1 MSFPASSNWWS
12 QKRLMLGSF
21 QTAKLRTE
29 GSARAMLARNCAYA
43 ACSSGVRGASPERAA
58 YAVIRS
64 AMPRFSAAL
73 ATLRRIWSSPG
84 SGAVCPGAHA
94 VVTLS
99 ASKPA
104 SETKATRWSASSGW
118 GILTPSSSAP
128 TTSPWPSSDERRNS
142 AQAPPARTA
151 ATSAATSITLI
162 IGTTLDSMA
171 RQVPKLEEKLKAL
184 PANPGVY
191 LFRDARGEV
200 LYIGKAKSLRPR
212 VRSYFQA
219 GSDTR
224 TAIAQLPERV
234 ADVEVIVTD
243 TEVEALHLEQN
254 LVKRHRP
261 PFNVRLRD
269 DKSFP
274 YIAVTVEDEYPRVMF
289 TRERH
294 RRGVV
299 YFGPYANAKKVGE
312 PLDVLSRVF
321 PYLPR
326 EGPKPG
332 RHSGI
337 PCLDYHIERCLAPCV
352 GYVSKED
359 YRGVIDGVIEFLSG
373 ETRPIV
379 RQLESKMRQAA
390 EEERFEEAARYRN
403 RLFSVTHLAERQA
416 ADKRA
421 VGTIDVIGIAIEGDR
436 ATVQIFPLRDGKLID
451 RYSFHLENV
460 EGQDLD
466 TVLEA
471 FVLEYYGSAPSVP
484 PQVVVPRGIG
494 DTSALAEFLSSRR
507 GSRVEV
513 RAAERGEKRRLQE
526 LATQNAR
533 VALAS
538 DAVAAEQTRLRR
550 VEALE
555 ELREALNLEALPLR
569 IECYDISN
577 IQESSAVGS
586 MVVFQ
591 DAVAQK
597 ANDRQ
602 SGMRGSEGQ
611 DDFAALAEVVS
622 RRFARMRDVADEE
635 YDESFSATPNLV
647 VVDGGKG
654 QLSAVLAAMQAFDLP
669 RVAVISLAKREE
681 EVFVPDRPEPIV
693 LDRHSAG
700 LQLLQRIRDEAH
712 RLALGFHR
720 QRRDSKARE
729 SIFDTLAGVGPA
741 RRRALLRHFGSAERF
756 LAASQEELEGVPGM
770 PQKTARSIYA
780 QLHKAG
786 RA

>member
-1 MSFPASSNWWS
+1 
-12 QKRLMLGSF
+12 
-21 QTAKLRTE
+21 
-29 GSARAMLARNCAYA
+29 
-43 ACSSGVRGASPERAA
+43 
-58 YAVIRS
+58 
-64 AMPRFSAAL
+64 
-73 ATLRRIWSSPG
+73 
-84 SGAVCPGAHA
+84 
-94 VVTLS
+94 
-99 ASKPA
+99 
-104 SETKATRWSASSGW
+104 
-118 GILTPSSSAP
+118 
-128 TTSPWPSSDERRNS
+128 
-142 AQAPPARTA
+142 
-151 ATSAATSITLI
+151 
-162 IGTTLDSMA
+162 MA
-171 RQVPKLEEKLKAL
+171 RRVPNLEDKLKAL
-184 PANPGVY
+184 PAKPGVY

-234 ADVEVIVTD
+234 ADLEVIVTD

-299 YFGPYANAKKVGE
+299 YFGPYANAKKVRE
-312 PLDVLSRVF
+312 TLDVLNRVF
-321 PYLPR
+321 PYRPC
-326 EGPKPG
+326 EGPQPG

-359 YRGVIDGVIEFLSG
+359 YRRVIDGVIEFLSG
-373 ETRPIV
+373 ETRPIL
-379 RQLESKMRQAA
+379 RELEEKMRLAA
-390 EEERFEEAARYRN
+390 EDERFEEAARYRN
-403 RLFSVTHLAERQA
+403 RLFSVRHLAERQA

-421 VGTIDVIGIAIEGDR
+421 VGTIDVIGIAAEDDR
-436 ATVQIFPLRDGKLID
+436 AAVQVFPLRDGKLID
-451 RYSFHLENV
+451 RYSFHLENA
-460 EGQDLD
+460 EGHDLP
-466 TVLEA
+466 TMLEA
-471 FVLEYYGSAPSVP
+471 FILEYYGSAPSVP

-494 DTSALAEFLSSRR
+494 DTAPLAEFLTARR

-513 RAAERGEKRRLQE
+513 RVAERGEKRRLQE

-538 DAVAAEQTRLRR
+538 DAAVAEQTRLRR

-591 DAVAQK
+591 DAVAKK
-597 ANDRQ
+597 AHYRKF
-602 SGMRGSEGQ
+602 GIKGGGQ

-712 RLALGFHR
+712 RFALGFHR

-741 RRRALLRHFGSAERF
+741 RRRALLQHFGSAERF
-756 LAASQEELEGVPGM
+756 LDASQEELEGVPGM